1 MPIQKTEFIAL
12 TESTKNSMRFDLSYF
27 IVNVGS
33 VNSIGNKS
41 NSSLLTGIISCGL
54 GLVTCHT
61 HLLVELLAMVRHAYA
76 PSAR

>member
-12 TESTKNSMRFDLSYF
+12 TESTKTSMRFDFSYF
-27 IVNVGS
+27 IINVGS
-33 VNSIGNKS
+33 VNSLENKS
-41 NSSLLTGIISCGL
+41 NSSLLTGIISCVL
-54 GLVTCHT
+54 GVVTCHT